1 MRDGDPHEWE
11 EGSCHWE
18 HRGPTTLWVLCF
30 APLCGGNSVRQ
41 TGKGL
46 LALGEAVIK
55 NNYSHVWASPGKS
68 CLCPMACE
76 PHSGEGQVGGGYFNP
91 ARGCISRGTER

>member
-1 MRDGDPHEWE
+1 MSGKRAAVT
-11 EGSCHWE
+11 GSTE
-18 HRGPTTLWVLCF
+18 APPLCGSS
-30 APLCGGNSVRQ
+30 ASPPLCGGNSVRQ

-91 ARGCISRGTER
+91 ARGCISKAHSWAHTY